1 MPVVERLIGQIFTL
15 TSEPLIP
22 HTAGIPVER
31 TPVPHQ
37 STQQRLTDLL
47 SEPATAVEGFLD
59 TLGDAAQAGP
69 STGLTQRLMRTT
81 LLPQVYEHYWRPVLG
96 RVLKG
101 PGGPSMTD
109 EIALASERLALR
121 SGQVVLD
128 VACGTGRF
136 TRAFGDAVGPDG
148 LAIGLDGARSMLSRA
163 VEETD
168 SPTVAYLRA
177 DAVEPPLLSS
187 TVDAI
192 CCFAALHMFA
202 EPERALDSFVR
213 ILRPG
218 GRIVLLTSARR
229 DCQLAR
235 IADTAGGIVSGQR
248 MFDRGEIAAGLRAR
262 GFDEMHEQYFGVA
275 QLVSGRLSDVQ

>member
-1 MPVVERLIGQIFTL
+1 M
-15 TSEPLIP
+15 P
-22 HTAGIPVER
+22 HTAGIPIER
-31 TPVPHQ
+31 TAVPQQ

-81 LLPQVYEHYWRPVLG
+81 LLPQVYERYWRPVLG

-121 SGQVVLD
+121 PGHVVLD

-163 VEETD
+163 VAETD

-192 CCFAALHMFA
+192 CCFAALHMFT
-202 EPERALDSFVR
+202 EPERALDSFAR

-262 GFDEMHEQYFGVA
+262 GFDEVHEQYFGVA